1 MIRAVQKDESFLTDL
16 QRVRKGQ
23 ESLDI
28 WWLGQSG
35 FLLHW
40 NGIKILLD
48 PYLSDSLTLKYQGTS
63 KPHVRMCERV
73 VDPAR
78 LRSIDFVTS
87 SHVHTDHLDPDTL
100 SPLFLNN
107 PGLKLILPLAHL
119 IEGMKRAGC
128 TAERLAGLDAGQTY
142 TEGDISFTA
151 VPSAHETLQKNEDGH
166 HLFLG
171 YIIRAGPW
179 TLYHSGDTVLYPGMV
194 DLLKTHAPAVSFLP
208 INGTDPARGVAGNLN
223 AREAVWLA
231 KKIES
236 KLTIP
241 CHFHLFEFNTVE
253 PDEFVETAEKERI
266 KIKVMQVGERLSLKL

>member
-1 MIRAVQKDESFLTDL
+1 MIRAVQKDEAFITDL
-16 QRVRKGQ
+16 QKVEKRRD
-23 ESLDI
+23 SLDI

-48 PYLSDSLTLKYQGTS
+48 PYLSDSLTLKYQGTV
-63 KPHVRMCERV
+63 KPHVRMSERV

-78 LRSIDFVTS
+78 LHSIDFVTS

-100 SPLFLNN
+100 TPLFINN

-119 IEGMKRAGC
+119 NEGMKRAGC
-128 TAERLAGLDAGQTY
+128 ARDRLAGLDAGQSY
-142 TEGDISFTA
+142 GEGDISFTA
-151 VPSAHETLQKNEDGH
+151 IPSAHETLQLNEDGH

-171 YIIRAGPW
+171 YIIQAGPW
-179 TLYHSGDTVLYPGMV
+179 TLYHSGDTVLYPGMAGI
-194 DLLKTHAPAVSFLP
+194 LKPYAPDVSFLP
-208 INGTDPARGVAGNLN
+208 INGSDPARGVSGNLN
-223 AREAVWLA
+223 ASEAVWLA
-231 KKIES
+231 KNIDS

-253 PDEFVETAEKERI
+253 PEEFIETAEKEHI
-266 KIKVMQVGERLSLKL
+266 QIKVMQVGERLSLKL